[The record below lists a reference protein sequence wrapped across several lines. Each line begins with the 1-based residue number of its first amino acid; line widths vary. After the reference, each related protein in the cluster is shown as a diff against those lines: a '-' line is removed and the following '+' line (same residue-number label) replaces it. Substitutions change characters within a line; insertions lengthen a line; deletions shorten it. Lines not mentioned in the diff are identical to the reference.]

1 MSGPKLTKEQ
11 RENLFKPLFER
22 VIADLAVTSDGD
34 PETLWALRR
43 KLTKE
48 LMYMERSTPA
58 ARNKLKSLMFKKQRG
73 ICALCDK
80 ELVQKGSE
88 LDRFNAFHGYVESNV
103 SLVHH
108 ECHVADQERKGY
120 A

>member
-1 MSGPKLTKEQ
+1 
-11 RENLFKPLFER
+11 
-22 VIADLAVTSDGD
+22 
-34 PETLWALRR
+34 
-43 KLTKE
+43 
-48 LMYMERSTPA
+48 MERSTPA
-58 ARNKLKSLMFKKQRG
+58 ARNKLKALIFKNQNG

-103 SLVHH
+103 RLVHH